1 MNENDNRNTA
11 QVRWAIVPRLSKNSR
26 RIVTSATVC
35 AIALC
40 GLASRAQD
48 QPVDPLTEKQET
60 SKDDQGND
68 SKDETKKKD
77 DLSERLIRKALS
89 ESDEDLMAEIL
100 RLMNETAQRLEQDF
114 DPGED
119 TQALQTRIMDR
130 LDAAI
135 KQAAS
140 QARRT
145 STPSPGK
152 PGDKRKMSQGPK
164 MQGGKSG
171 GDEQGSEGGDDS
183 TVAPERG
190 APIEADTS
198 GGAIEELRRAWGNLP
213 DRERDE
219 VIQGQGEAFLEKYRK
234 LIEQYYRSL
243 QSAEDSP

>member
-1 MNENDNRNTA
+1 MNENDNRNTVK
-11 QVRWAIVPRLSKNSR
+11 VRSAIVHRLSKRSR
-26 RIVTSATVC
+26 RILTNGMVF

-40 GLASRAQD
+40 GVASRAQD
-48 QPVDPLTEKQET
+48 PSVDPPREKQEA
-60 SKDDQGND
+60 SKDNQEND
-68 SKDETKKKD
+68 SKDDTRKKD

-119 TQALQTRIMDR
+119 TQALQTRIVDR

-183 TVAPERG
+183 TEAPERG
-190 APIEADTS
+190 EPVEAVTA

-243 QSAEDSP
+243 QSVEDSP